1 MNTKL
6 LARSVLALFAGAAI
20 SACVTTPESRP
31 SAAPAAPLPPVQL
44 TKVYFYPLQGQSEA
58 QQDRDRYECFS
69 WSVRQTGFDPSRH
82 AAPEEQRTA
91 VVPARSP
98 GQAIGAAA
106 AVGAV
111 IGAIAAGPGNT
122 AQGAVVGAMAGTVL
136 GSAAASAEQADAQ
149 RASSYR
155 DRRSDR
161 RSDRRFDQQA
171 GEFRRAMSACLE
183 GRGYSVK

>member
-1 MNTKL
+1 MNRKI
-6 LARSVLALFAGAAI
+6 LARSFVALTVAAAL
-20 SACVTTPESRP
+20 SACVTVPESRTV
-31 SAAPAAPLPPVQL
+31 SAPPAPPPQP
-44 TKVYFYPLQGQSEA
+44 TKVYFYPLQGQNDS
-58 QQDRDRYECFS
+58 QQDRDRYECYS
-69 WSVRQTGFDPSRH
+69 WAVRQTGFDPSRH
-82 AAPEEQRTA
+82 EAPVEQRAA
-91 VVPARSP
+91 VVPSRSP

-122 AQGAVVGAMAGTVL
+122 AEGAVVGAMAGTVV
-136 GSAAASAEQADAQ
+136 GSAAAAAERNDAG
-149 RASSYR
+149 RASRYR
-155 DRRSDR
+155 PA

>member
-1 MNTKL
+1 M
-6 LARSVLALFAGAAI
+6 
-20 SACVTTPESRP
+20 
-31 SAAPAAPLPPVQL
+31 
-44 TKVYFYPLQGQSEA
+44 YFYPLQGQSEA
-58 QQDRDRYECFS
+58 QQDRDQLRVLHT
-69 WSVRQTGFDPSRH
+69 WAVRQTGFDPSRH
-82 AAPEEQRTA
+82 AVPVEQRAA

-111 IGAIAAGPGNT
+111 IGAIAARPGNT
-122 AQGAVVGAMAGTVL
+122 AEGAVVGAMAGTVL
-136 GSAAASAEQADAQ
+136 GSAAAAAEQNDAQ
-149 RASSYR
+149 RVTRYR
-155 DRRSDR
+155 ES

>member
-1 MNTKL
+1 MNKKFL
-6 LARSVLALFAGAAI
+6 PRALIALAAGAALT
-20 SACVTTPESRP
+20 ACVTVPESRP
-31 SAAPAAPLPPVQL
+31 AASQLPPPAEP
-44 TKVYFYPLQGQSEA
+44 TKVYFYPLQGQNET

-69 WSVRQTGFDPSRH
+69 WATRQTGFDPSRH
-82 AAPEEQRTA
+82 AAPEEQRAA

-111 IGAIAAGPGNT
+111 IGAIAARPGNT
-122 AQGAVVGAMAGTVL
+122 AEGAVVGAMAGTVL
-136 GSAAASAEQADAQ
+136 GSAAAAAEQSQ
-149 RASSYR
+149 SQQVSRYRAT
-155 DRRSDR
+155 

>member
-1 MNTKL
+1 MNKTL
-6 LARSVLALFAGAAI
+6 LARTVLALLAGAAL

-31 SAAPAAPLPPVQL
+31 TAAPAAPQPVQA

-69 WSVRQTGFDPSRH
+69 WGVRQTGFDPSRH
-82 AAPEEQRTA
+82 AAPVEQRAA

-111 IGAIAAGPGNT
+111 IGAIAARPGNT
-122 AQGAVVGAMAGTVL
+122 AEGAVVGAMAGTVL
-136 GSAAASAEQADAQ
+136 GSAAAAAEKSDAE
-149 RASSYR
+149 RVSRYR
-155 DRRSDR
+155 ETRV
-161 RSDRRFDQQA
+161 DRRFDQQA

>member
-1 MNTKL
+1 MNKTF
-6 LARSVLALFAGAAI
+6 LARAFIALASGAAL
-20 SACVTTPESRP
+20 SACVTTPAPRYTTSP
-31 SAAPAAPLPPVQL
+31 AAPAQP

-58 QQDRDRYECFS
+58 QQDRDRYDCHS

-82 AAPEEQRTA
+82 VTSEEQRA
-91 VVPARSP
+91 SVVPARSP

-122 AQGAVVGAMAGTVL
+122 AEGAVVGAMAGTVL
-136 GSAAASAEQADAQ
+136 GSASAAAEQSNATQ
-149 RASSYR
+149 ASRYR
-155 DRRSDR
+155 QSRSE
-161 RSDRRFDQQA
+161 RRFDQPA